1 MKKRILGFLLAAAMI
16 VSTLPAYATATMPE
30 DGIYFDNFETG
41 TNANTEWYESA
52 NANLD
57 ASDSN
62 KKTIASS
69 ARASVDA
76 GTLKLTAVADAKNAF
91 YVMFANPVT
100 GNLKVSF
107 KIKVKDLKDFV
118 YIAGTSQKGG
128 NNRAHQ
134 YLFSLR
140 LLKDSKLVTAGVW
153 HPYNGP
159 DKFIDTKN
167 NALAW
172 TEDKW
177 YSVEVDFN
185 TEGTKKTY
193 QVSVDGIKSDLSNL
207 DNTSW
212 GGLTRF
218 GFKMACE
225 GEIAID
231 DFKVQK
237 IIPLELT
244 SANITDKEVNVKVDK
259 NFELN
264 FQKEV
269 DATTISN
276 ITLAKKNDSTTAIP
290 CTITA
295 DTTGKKVTVNPNA
308 DLDSLTEYVLTVPIT
323 VKSKD
328 GQPLKTVATYN
339 FTTEFVTDYSIESAS
354 FADNTFTATINK
366 LTSGDGAVRAKL
378 IVYEKLA
385 NGKKRYVNDYEN
397 TIPING
403 SATYDLVISDDIPEN
418 YIVSLSLLDDD
429 LKPLCSEVALD
440 KDGAVTE
447 QSENIT
453 TEENTVD
460 YTTGIVKIAKKLGTV
475 ANVYS
480 TVEVKNENNEV
491 IYFDQIMTGANGS
504 SQFEFVP
511 KKGETAT
518 SYKITLN
525 GTTLT
530 EKIEETLAVDYS
542 QFKVSTTKPTIEGTL
557 AGGEE
562 LEAKYTYSSVIDDEE
577 GATAYQWY
585 IASTE
590 DGVYSPI
597 TDATSKK
604 YTLKDSDENQF
615 IKVSVTPKSALG
627 QAVGT
632 VEESLPVAVKTLP
645 KALNVRIDG
654 TSAVGQTLTGYY
666 EYSHKNGVKQLGSTY
681 EWLIATEVNG
691 TYSKVG
697 DGQSYAVTE
706 SDAGKYIKFKVTPKC
721 ETEPKEGKAVET
733 APQLIQTGNS
743 GGGGGNG
750 GGVSPRPSAGG
761 GFVGSGDYKNPEVVK
776 PEEEKPE
783 EKVIFGDIDG
793 HWAKEQIERLFE
805 EGIVTGDEKGNFN
818 PEANVT
824 RAEFTAMMVRLLGL
838 ESQKY
843 ISMFEDVNSKDWYAN
858 VIATAVAYGIVSG
871 DGDSF
876 RPTDGISREEMAVI
890 LIRAY
895 EKKIGVVDSGEVS
908 ATDKAKIS
916 QWALEAVEKAWAM
929 GLVNGFEDGSF
940 APQDSVTRAQAAVVM
955 VRLLE
960 YIEEV

>member
-1 MKKRILGFLLAAAMI
+1 MKKKILGFLLAAAMI
-16 VSTLPAYATATMPE
+16 VSTLPVYAATFPDAGVYSDDFGANSKATTDWTVTQSLTNTIGPTISASGGFGE
-30 DGIYFDNFETG
+30 IDN
-41 TNANTEWYESA
+41 
-52 NANLD
+52 
-57 ASDSN
+57 
-62 KKTIASS
+62 
-69 ARASVDA
+69 
-76 GTLKLTAVADAKNAF
+76 GTLKLASATSDQKSY
-91 YVMFANPVT
+91 YVKFGTPVT
-100 GNLKVSF
+100 GNLKASF
-107 KIKVKDLKDFV
+107 KIQ
-118 YIAGTSQKGG
+118 ATQMGTYQPEVDSSSHVFFGVAYSNGTQDNVSLYDMTSFFRTKG
-128 NNRAHQ
+128 NFQ
-134 YLFSLR
+134 
-140 LLKDSKLVTAGVW
+140 SKLGNPYTGPLIAQDAGW
-153 HPYNGP
+153 KDHQ
-159 DKFIDTKN
+159 
-167 NALAW
+167 
-172 TEDKW
+172 DKW
-177 YSVEVDFN
+177 YEFELTIDVDNHKYWANF
-185 TEGTKKTY
+185 EGTESEKK
-193 QVSVDGIKSDLSNL
+193 DLNA
-207 DNTSW
+207 SW
-212 GGLTRF
+212 KGLTRI
-218 GFKMACE
+218 GFTVPAGGNIIK
-225 GEIAID
+225 ID

-244 SANITDKEVNVKVDK
+244 SANITGNEVNVKVDK
-259 NFELN
+259 DFELN

-269 DATTISN
+269 DTTTISN
-276 ITLAKKNDSTTAIP
+276 ITLAKKSAPATPIS
-290 CTITA
+290 CSITA
-295 DTTGKKVTVNPNA
+295 DATGKKVTVSPNA
-308 DLDSLTEYVLTVPIT
+308 DLESLTEYVLTVPIT

-328 GQPLKTVATYN
+328 GEPMKVAKTYN
-339 FTTEFVTDYSIESAS
+339 FTTELVTDYSIESAS
-354 FADNTFTATINK
+354 FANNTFTATINK
-366 LTSGDGAVRAKL
+366 LTSGDGAVKTRL
-378 IVYEKLA
+378 TVYEKLA
-385 NGKKRYVNDYEN
+385 NGKKRYVKDFES
-397 TIPING
+397 TISVNNG
-403 SATYDLVISDDIPEN
+403 SASYDVPVGNDIPED
-418 YIVSLSLLDDD
+418 YVVSLSLLDDD
-429 LKPLCSEVALD
+429 LKPLCSEVAFD
-440 KDGAVTE
+440 KNGTVTE

-453 TEENTVD
+453 TEENAVD
-460 YTTGIVKIAKKLGTV
+460 YATGIVKVAKKLGTA

-504 SQFEFVP
+504 SKFEFVP
-511 KKGETAT
+511 KKGVKAT
-518 SYKITLN
+518 SYSITLN
-525 GTTLT
+525 GTTVAD
-530 EKIEETLAVDYS
+530 KIEATLAVDYS
-542 QFKVSTTKPTIEGTL
+542 QFKVSITKPTIEGTL

-577 GATAYQWY
+577 GATSYQWY
-585 IASTE
+585 ISSTA
-590 DGVYSPI
+590 DSGYSPI
-597 TDATSKK
+597 TGATSKK

-615 IKVSVTPKSALG
+615 IKVSITPKSALG
-627 QAVGT
+627 QAIGT
-632 VEESLPVAVKTLP
+632 ADESLPVAVKTLP

-654 TSAVGQTLTGYY
+654 TATVGQTLTGYY
-666 EYSHKNGVKQLGSTY
+666 EYSHKNNVTQLGSTY

-697 DGQSYAVTE
+697 DGQSYSIKE
-706 SDAGKYIKFKVTPKC
+706 SDVGKYIKFKVTPKC
-721 ETEPKEGKAVET
+721 DTEPKVGKAVET
-733 APQLIQTGNS
+733 SAQLIQTGNS
-743 GGGGGNG
+743 GGGGGG
-750 GGVSPRPSAGG
+750 GISTRPSPGG

-783 EKVIFGDIDG
+783 EKIIFGDIDG

-895 EKKIGVVDSGEVS
+895 EKKIGVIDSGEVS

-940 APQDSVTRAQAAVVM
+940 APQESVTRAQAAVVM